1 LGKGQFRAPHRREA
15 GQESTIGITWRGHR
29 HRG

>member
-1 LGKGQFRAPHRREA
+1 LGEGKFCAPHRGET
-15 GQESTIGITWRGHR
+15 GEESTIGITWRGHR

>member
-1 LGKGQFRAPHRREA
+1 LGKGELGATHGGETGEERA
-15 GQESTIGITWRGHR
+15 GGILWRGHR

>member
-1 LGKGQFRAPHRREA
+1 LRKGQFRAPHGGETGEESA
-15 GQESTIGITWRGHR
+15 GGITWRGHR

>member
-1 LGKGQFRAPHRREA
+1 LGEGKFCAPHRGETGEEGA
-15 GQESTIGITWRGHR
+15 GGITWRGHR

>member
-1 LGKGQFRAPHRREA
+1 LGEGEFGAPHGRETGKERA
-15 GQESTIGITWRGHR
+15 GGITWRGHR

>member
-1 LGKGQFRAPHRREA
+1 LGEGEFRAPHRGEA
-15 GQESTIGITWRGHR
+15 GEERAGGITWRGHR

>member
-1 LGKGQFRAPHRREA
+1 LWKGQFRATHRREA
-15 GQESTIGITWRGHR
+15 GEESTGGITWRGHR

>member
-1 LGKGQFRAPHRREA
+1 LGKGELRAPHGGEA
-15 GQESTIGITWRGHR
+15 SEEGAGGIMWRGHR

>member
-1 LGKGQFRAPHRREA
+1 LGKGQFRATHRREA
-15 GQESTIGITWRGHR
+15 CEERAGGITWRGHR

>member
-1 LGKGQFRAPHRREA
+1 LGKGQFCATHRREA
-15 GQESTIGITWRGHR
+15 GEESAGGIMWRGHR